1 MCGGIV
7 DHSQTTRNK
16 LLDLFLVSHCF
27 YHAVRFEKH
36 WVGFNV
42 NLKLWA
48 LSMCILSQH
57 WSIYVRFSCP

>member
-36 WVGFNV
+36 LSGISCKSKDLGF
-42 NLKLWA
+42 K
-48 LSMCILSQH
+48 
-57 WSIYVRFSCP
+57 YVHFKSTLVH